1 MIGRTQNGL
10 VLVEM
15 DETYIKVEPVTE
27 MKGVETEVK
36 VLTVQAVAVV
46 VELVAVETV
55 PEEKEGKFMHIVFLP
70 DMHVQED
77 LEEVQTEKRWHY
89 LPITQ
94 ICLCQDTS
102 KGCAVLYRFDNN

>member
-1 MIGRTQNGL
+1 M
-10 VLVEM
+10 
-15 DETYIKVEPVTE
+15 
-27 MKGVETEVK
+27 
-36 VLTVQAVAVV
+36 V

-77 LEEVQTEKRWHY
+77 LAEVQTEKRWHY

-94 ICLCQDTS
+94 ICLLIWHVRTHWLVVRQYTDLIIT
-102 KGCAVLYRFDNN
+102 KKLIHKKFPLW